1 MASIEEVKNQ
11 IKDTPISSVINFYY
25 PITKRGANYEAVCP
39 FHSDTK
45 PSLKINDNKGVY
57 KCFAC
62 GAAGDSIKFVQEY
75 KNLDFI
81 EAIKDIA
88 GQLGFQV
95 DEYQK
100 KQSNP
105 KYDMGLRVLSSAY
118 KYYKKVAKD
127 SRPENFTNF
136 LKQRNLNEESVDNF
150 GLGYAPNNNVFT
162 GYLNSIKNPKDKDFA
177 MKIAKEIGIIRDSY
191 KGPGQYD
198 FFRDRVVFP
207 IWDHSGNVRGFS
219 SRSVRENQN
228 PKYLNSGESFIFDK
242 GNILYGFNIAKNHI
256 RQKDSV
262 MVVEGNM
269 DVVVLH
275 QYGFNNAVG
284 TMGVA
289 FSENSARL
297 LTNMTKNI
305 YLAMDSDDAGMAGM
319 DRMNKTLLEKGIL
332 AKYIS
337 FAPVKD
343 PDDFLNEYGRLEL
356 DKRIKDAPTF
366 IDFKI
371 TQIIPDPIPQATD
384 RKLEVLKLVFDLLS
398 PLGPSLIAKE
408 YAIKSSKS
416 LGLRSSEDDIIQ
428 AYQQHLDDEAQ
439 QKSRYK
445 KPEPKPQPAA
455 VQHNDSAPMPEEAHY
470 AEYDGPPIDMM
481 DQLAGMENTVFVNDE
496 PLTVNAPTKMEK
508 KLVEELITHPECL
521 ESNQITEILDFIGHS
536 EVKQLVQWLKK
547 IYLEI
552 DDSDYESFIRS
563 KLEEPM
569 DSDLK
574 NVIASGLF
582 NSNKLKLNPTVVE
595 KMLKDFTTRLKNE
608 QLIKEKE
615 ILVARQKNAVT
626 EEESIQILEEIQKI
640 GKEIL
645 DLKKKK

>member
-25 PITKRGANYEAVCP
+25 PITKRGGSYEAVCP

-45 PSLKINDNKGVY
+45 PSLKISDSKGVY

-62 GAAGDSIKFVQEY
+62 GAAGDAIKFVTDY

-81 EAIKDIA
+81 EAVKDIA
-88 GQLGFQV
+88 GNLGLQV
-95 DEYQK
+95 DELQK
-100 KQSNP
+100 KQANP

-118 KYYKKVAKD
+118 KLYKKVAKD
-127 SRPENFTNF
+127 SRPENFKNF
-136 LKQRNLNEESVDNF
+136 LVKRNLNEESVDNF
-150 GLGYAPNNNVFT
+150 GLGYAPGNNSFNS
-162 GYLNSIKNPKDKDFA
+162 YLNSIKNPKDKDFA
-177 MKIAKEIGIIRDSY
+177 IKIAKEIGIIRDSY

-219 SRSVRENQN
+219 SRAVREDQK

-242 GNILYGFNIAKNHI
+242 GNILYGFNIAKNNI
-256 RQKDSV
+256 RQKDAV
-262 MVVEGNM
+262 IVVEGNM

-275 QYGFNNAVG
+275 QFGFNNSVG

-305 YLAMDSDDAGMAGM
+305 YLAMDSDDAGMSGM
-319 DRMNKTLLEKGIL
+319 ERTNKILMDKGIL
-332 AKYIS
+332 AKYVS

-356 DKRIKDAPTF
+356 DKRINDAPTF
-366 IDFKI
+366 VDFKI
-371 TQIIPDPIPQATD
+371 GVLIPDPVPQATD
-384 RKLEVLKLVFDLLS
+384 RKLEVLKSIFELLS
-398 PLGPSLIAKE
+398 PLGASLIAKE

-428 AYQQHLDDEAQ
+428 AYNQFLDEQSQ

-445 KPEPKPQPAA
+445 KPAPKPKPAA
-455 VQHNDSAPMPEEAHY
+455 VQTYEQPPMPQEPHY
-470 AEYDGPPIDMM
+470 AEYDGPPPDMM
-481 DQLAGMENTVFVNDE
+481 ENIAGYENAAFVQE
-496 PLTVNAPTKMEK
+496 LPTTSNAPTKMEK

-521 ESNQITEILDFIGHS
+521 ESNQITEMLDFIGHS
-536 EVKQLVQWLKK
+536 EVQQLVQWLKK

-569 DSDLK
+569 DAEIK

-595 KMLKDFTTRLKNE
+595 KMLKDFKTRLQNE
-608 QLIKEKE
+608 QLIKHKE
-615 ILVARQKNAVT
+615 VLIAKQKNAVT
-626 EEESIQILEEIQKI
+626 DEESIQLLGEIQQVGI
-640 GKEIL
+640 EIL

>member
-45 PSLKINDNKGVY
+45 PSLKINDSKGVY

-62 GAAGDSIKFVQEY
+62 GAAGDSIKFVQDY
-75 KNLDFI
+75 KSLEFI
-81 EAIKDIA
+81 DAIKDIA
-88 GQLGFQV
+88 GNLGLQV

-100 KQSNP
+100 KQANP
-105 KYDMGLRVLSSAY
+105 KHEMGLKVLDRAY
-118 KYYKKVAKD
+118 KYYKKVATQSNPK
-127 SRPENFTNF
+127 NFTDF
-136 LKQRNLNEESVDNF
+136 LKRRNLNQDSVENF
-150 GLGYAPNNNVFT
+150 GLGYAPGNNAFT
-162 GYLNSIKNPKDKDFA
+162 AYLNSIPNPKDKEFA
-177 MKIAKEIGIIRDSY
+177 IKVAKEIGIIRDSY

-219 SRSVRENQN
+219 SRAVLEHQK

-262 MVVEGNM
+262 IVVEGNM

-275 QYGFNNAVG
+275 QYGFNNSVG

-297 LTNMTKNI
+297 LANMTHNI

-319 DRMNKTLLEKGIL
+319 ERTNKILLEKKIL

-356 DKRIKDAPTF
+356 DKRIQEAPTF
-366 IDFKI
+366 VDFKI
-371 TQIIPDPIPQATD
+371 SQIIPDPVPQATD
-384 RKLEVLKLVFDLLS
+384 RKLDILKEIFELLS
-398 PLGPSLIAKE
+398 PLGDDLVAKE

-416 LGLRSSEDDIIQ
+416 LGLRSSEDDISK
-428 AYQQHLDDEAQ
+428 AYSEHLEKQ
-439 QKSRYK
+439 EQLKSRYK
-445 KPEPKPQPAA
+445 KQPGQAKQVQKAATPPTPEEP
-455 VQHNDSAPMPEEAHY
+455 PMPEY
-470 AEYDGPPIDMM
+470 MQGPPPEDVMHSIAGFENAASVQEEPIHID
-481 DQLAGMENTVFVNDE
+481 
-496 PLTVNAPTKMEK
+496 APSKMEK
-508 KLVEELITHPECL
+508 KLVEELISHPECL
-521 ESNQITEILDFIGHS
+521 ESNQMTEILDFIRHS
-536 EVKQLVQWLKK
+536 EVKQLVQWLKE

-552 DDSDYESFIRS
+552 DDSDYESFIKS
-563 KLEEPM
+563 KLEQSMNAE
-569 DSDLK
+569 LK

-582 NSNKLKLNPTVVE
+582 NNNKLKLNETVVE
-595 KMLKDFTTRLKNE
+595 KMLSDFKTRLHNE
-608 QLIKEKE
+608 QLVKQKEDL
-615 ILVARQKNAVT
+615 INRQKTAVT
-626 EEESIQILEEIQKI
+626 EEESIQIMEEIQRV
-640 GKEIL
+640 GREIL
-645 DLKKKK
+645 DLKKK

>member
-25 PITKRGANYEAVCP
+25 PITKRGANYEAICP

-62 GAAGDSIKFVQEY
+62 GAAGDSIKFVQDY
-75 KNLDFI
+75 KNLDFV

-88 GQLGFQV
+88 ANLGLQV
-95 DEYQK
+95 DERQK

-118 KYYKKVAKD
+118 KLYKKVAKET
-127 SRPENFTNF
+127 RPENFTRF
-136 LKQRNLNEESVDNF
+136 LQQRNLNEESVENF
-150 GLGYAPNNNVFT
+150 GLGYAPGNNAFT
-162 GYLNSIKNPKDKDFA
+162 HYLSSIKNPKDKEFA
-177 MKIAKEIGIIRDSY
+177 LKVAQEIGIIRNSY

-219 SRSVRENQN
+219 SRAVLENQK

-242 GNILYGFNIAKNHI
+242 GNILYGFNIAKNNI
-256 RQKDSV
+256 RQKDAV
-262 MVVEGNM
+262 IVVEGNM

-275 QYGFNNAVG
+275 QYGFNNSVG

-297 LTNMTKNI
+297 LSNMTQNI

-319 DRMNKTLLEKGIL
+319 ERTNKILMEKGIL
-332 AKYIS
+332 AKYVS

-356 DKRIKDAPTF
+356 DKRLKEAPTF
-366 IDFKI
+366 VDFKI
-371 TQIIPDPIPQATD
+371 STLIPNPVPQATD
-384 RKLEVLKLVFDLLS
+384 RKLEILKQIFALLS
-398 PLGPSLIAKE
+398 PLEGSLIAKE

-416 LGLRSSEDDIIQ
+416 LGLRSSEEDIIQ
-428 AYQQHLDDEAQ
+428 AYQQFLEEIEQ
-439 QKSRYK
+439 QKTRYK
-445 KPEPKPQPAA
+445 KTDSPFASATSPQES
-455 VQHNDSAPMPEEAHY
+455 VLDK
-470 AEYDGPPIDMM
+470 I
-481 DQLAGMENTVFVNDE
+481 AGQENTAQVAATPQSDDA
-496 PLTVNAPTKMEK
+496 LTKMEK
-508 KLVEELITHPECL
+508 KLVEELICHPECL
-521 ESNQITEILDFIGHS
+521 ESNQIAEILDFIDHS

-552 DDSDYESFIRS
+552 DDLDYESFIRA

-569 DSDLK
+569 DGQLK

-582 NSNKLKLNPTVVE
+582 NSNKLKLNSTVIE
-595 KMLKDFTTRLKNE
+595 KMLSDFKLRLQNE
-608 QLIKEKE
+608 KLIKQKE
-615 ILVARQKNAVT
+615 HLISLQKKAIT
-626 EEESIQILEEIQKI
+626 EAESIQLMEQIQQI

-645 DLKKKK
+645 NLKNKS